1 MPSVIV
7 VKRTR
12 KDKDG
17 RTVTDA
23 KYSAQIRF
31 GHPHNASY
39 LRSTGE
45 ADRRKAEA
53 AARKIAKTIEENE
66 LPRRGTEILT
76 VEDMFA
82 KWIEEH
88 GKNLRSGK
96 DLAWQIKKILQ
107 HISGTRPVSELGNK
121 DINGFVQDAKEQGD
135 SAVTINRCLETF
147 RAMMN
152 YAADRWEEPVRR
164 ISWRTMRQKE
174 PKAREVYL
182 SPEDARRLAE
192 ILPEHIALA
201 MAFTLYTG
209 VRLNELETLTWER
222 IDFDRN
228 VASVLTKGG
237 GTRSV
242 WLSKNA
248 LHILE
253 TLGVHFQAPSSEY
266 IFDLTN
272 RRKFW
277 EAARTRIH
285 RPDIHWHDL
294 RAMTATWARKY
305 SQQRD
310 LSLIGKALG
319 HSGTQVTERYARVV
333 DQEIVEM
340 LNQLPEITG
349 PAATGR
355 G

>member
-107 HISGTRPVSELGNK
+107 HISGTRPVSELGSK

-147 RAMMN
+147 RAVMN

-164 ISWRTMRQKE
+164 IS
-174 PKAREVYL
+174 
-182 SPEDARRLAE
+182 RR
-192 ILPEHIALA
+192 
-201 MAFTLYTG
+201 
-209 VRLNELETLTWER
+209 
-222 IDFDRN
+222 
-228 VASVLTKGG
+228 ASTFS
-237 GTRSV
+237 T
-242 WLSKNA
+242 
-248 LHILE
+248 
-253 TLGVHFQAPSSEY
+253 
-266 IFDLTN
+266 
-272 RRKFW
+272 
-277 EAARTRIH
+277 
-285 RPDIHWHDL
+285 
-294 RAMTATWARKY
+294 
-305 SQQRD
+305 
-310 LSLIGKALG
+310 
-319 HSGTQVTERYARVV
+319 
-333 DQEIVEM
+333 
-340 LNQLPEITG
+340 
-349 PAATGR
+349 
-355 G
+355 